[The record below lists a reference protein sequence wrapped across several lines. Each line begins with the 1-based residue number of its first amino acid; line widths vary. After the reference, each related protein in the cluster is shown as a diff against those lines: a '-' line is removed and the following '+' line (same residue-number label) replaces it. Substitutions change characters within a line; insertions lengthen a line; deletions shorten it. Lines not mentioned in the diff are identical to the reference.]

1 MPTGVAAY
9 SRADTL
15 SASEYES
22 GSCGGERENGTNG
35 HVACFHRRG
44 NGQEYLHSLQTIT
57 LSSQLMLLMNIYKF
71 ISNTSGVIITL
82 AFSVLWISPESPSV
96 TNTLR

>member
-22 GSCGGERENGTNG
+22 GSCGGERGNGTNG

-57 LSSQLMLLMNIYKF
+57 LSSQLMLLMNI
-71 ISNTSGVIITL
+71 SSSVTTSGVMITL
-82 AFSVLWISPESPSV
+82 
-96 TNTLR
+96 

>member
-22 GSCGGERENGTNG
+22 GSCGGERGNGTNG

-44 NGQEYLHSLQTIT
+44 NGQEYLHSLQSIT
-57 LSSQLMLLMNIYKF
+57 LSSQFDVVDEHEF
-71 ISNTSGVIITL
+71 ISNN
-82 AFSVLWISPESPSV
+82 FRES
-96 TNTLR
+96 